1 MNSRFTSIIILHVQ
15 KQKNSKMPSY
25 SAAPSSTSFP
35 GAKSGTSTSSNGS
48 YASLDQPLRGHAQ
61 KTAHQTSGTGH
72 RDVLSVYEAEGGNS
86 RTGATNHGS
95 TAAVNVTSG
104 SVSRGGLTLASGKDC
119 AIPNHGGMPTD
130 APKEDKKPGVKTT
143 KAEKQSAKKHD
154 LSYQNVYSMGSDKDG
169 FGRAHVGS
177 GSGAPTGCSLM

>member
-1 MNSRFTSIIILHVQ
+1 
-15 KQKNSKMPSY
+15 MPSY
-25 SAAPSSTSFP
+25 SAAPLSTSFS

-48 YASLDQPLRGHAQ
+48 YASIDQSLRGHAQ

-72 RDVLSVYEAEGGNS
+72 RGVLPVHAAQGGNP

-104 SVSRGGLTLASGKDC
+104 SVSRGGLTRFSGKDC
-119 AIPNHGGMPTD
+119 AIPNHGGLPTD
-130 APKEDKKPGVKTT
+130 ASKEDKKHDVMTT
-143 KAEKQSAKKHD
+143 KAKKRSAKKHD
-154 LSYQNVYSMGSDKDG
+154 LSYQNVYTMGDDKDS